1 MRKTLVIGIGVTAV
15 AALALGGVTV
25 SAAAGSA
32 SSRRPVVV
40 SATTKAGGVSVA
52 EARRLA
58 EAAVPGGHAVQV
70 EFDDVADRRV
80 WKVIVDG
87 AGGRVSVWVDAA
99 TGLVSVGKPSD
110 NAAAT
115 SGMSGL
121 DDDAVTASG
130 ARDDDATRG
139 GDDDDASDDRS
150 SAAEDRR
157 DDHGRGRGEHGR
169 SGQGSAGQGSAGQG
183 SGRDDGPAHR

>member
-32 SSRRPVVV
+32 SSRRPVV
-40 SATTKAGGVSVA
+40 SATAIAGGVSVA
-52 EARRLA
+52 EARQLA

-70 EFDDVADRRV
+70 ELDDVADRRV

-110 NAAAT
+110 NSAAT

-157 DDHGRGRGEHGR
+157 DDHGRGRG
-169 SGQGSAGQGSAGQG
+169 GQGSGGQGSGGQG